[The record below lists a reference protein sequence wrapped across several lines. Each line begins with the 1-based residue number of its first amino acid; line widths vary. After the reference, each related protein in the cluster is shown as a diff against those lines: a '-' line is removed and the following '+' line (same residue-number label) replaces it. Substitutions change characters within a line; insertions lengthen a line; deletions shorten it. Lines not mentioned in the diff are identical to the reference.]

1 MRLRDCFM
9 DLFAYGLYFKD
20 AEKKSNIPIEDVQQE
35 VSDLI
40 VKSEQTA
47 QENNLSKS
55 DYDLARFAVLVWMD
69 EIIMRSSW
77 PEKIKW
83 QKKFLQRQFY
93 KTSRG
98 GIEFYK
104 HLKELEHDQDEIREV
119 FFISMIAGFRGKYDL
134 SDEDHFGYTNIL
146 TKNLKQLT
154 GTTEGLSA
162 SADEKIFKEAYDNSS
177 ADRSDSKKKIGR
189 LSFSSAIIVY
199 GSLFIFVF
207 LFFLYRYIL
216 NHEMGMELVF

>member
-1 MRLRDCFM
+1 MRLRNCFM

-20 AEKKSNIPIEDVQQE
+20 ANKKSNISIEDVQQE
-35 VSDLI
+35 ISDLI
-40 VKSEQTA
+40 VKSKQMA
-47 QENNLSKS
+47 QESNLSNS
-55 DYDLARFAVLVWMD
+55 DYDLARFAVLVWID
-69 EIIMRSSW
+69 EVIMRSSW

-83 QKKFLQRQFY
+83 QKKFLQRQYY
-93 KTSRG
+93 KTSKG

-104 HLKELEHDQDEIREV
+104 HLKDLEHDQNEIREV
-119 FFISMIAGFRGKYDL
+119 FFLSMIAGFRGKYDL

-146 TKNLKQLT
+146 SKNLKQLT

-162 SADEKIFKEAYDNSS
+162 SIDERIFKEAYDNSV
-177 ADRSDSKKKIGR
+177 AGNPDAKKTIGS
-189 LSFSSAIIVY
+189 LPFASAIIVY